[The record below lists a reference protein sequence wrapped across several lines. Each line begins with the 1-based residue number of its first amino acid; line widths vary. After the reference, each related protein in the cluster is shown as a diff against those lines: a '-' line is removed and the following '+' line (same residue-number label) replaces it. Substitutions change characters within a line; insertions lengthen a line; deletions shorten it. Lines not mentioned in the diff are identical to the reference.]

1 MFQIVKKFFS
11 PSVKP
16 ICEEMDIYTVILELN
31 ERIDKLE
38 QQNQK
43 ILEYIDN
50 LNHRYN
56 VDIPC

>member
-1 MFQIVKKFFS
+1 
-11 PSVKP
+11 
-16 ICEEMDIYTVILELN
+16 MDIYTVILELN